1 MLGSE
6 QRHKFH
12 AFGLVKNVNGRAQ
25 TGINAARI
33 GHQTDTFSDQAGKAT
48 FLKHFN
54 AGFHLMGFG
63 K

>member
-1 MLGSE
+1 MLRSE
-6 QRHKFH
+6 QCHKFH
-12 AFGLVKNVNGRAQ
+12 ALGLVKDVNGRAQ
-25 TGINAARI
+25 TGIHAARI
-33 GHQTDTFSDQAGKAT
+33 GHKADAFSDQAGKAT